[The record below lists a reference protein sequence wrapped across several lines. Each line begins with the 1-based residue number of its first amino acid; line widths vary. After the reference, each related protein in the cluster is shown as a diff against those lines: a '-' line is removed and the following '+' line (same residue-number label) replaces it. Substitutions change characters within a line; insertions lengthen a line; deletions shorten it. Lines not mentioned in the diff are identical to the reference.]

1 MRVLLISTNR
11 EVLPDPVAP
20 LGAAYVGA
28 ALKLAG
34 HEVRLLDLMFSV
46 DPVVSIRDACRTF
59 KPQVAG
65 LSIRNVDNV
74 AFPECVS
81 YIPELASAVRALR
94 ASGVRFI
101 VAGGSGFTIMPIE
114 IMEALGLNLGVVG
127 EGEEAFPELLL
138 RAEKGL
144 PVNTI
149 PGLAYRFAGKLHV
162 NSSRKIGHLD
172 HSPMPDRGMLE
183 NSLYL
188 SEGGSGNLQTKRGC
202 AYSCVYCT
210 YPIVEGKNV
219 RLKSPALA
227 AAEFEYAVKDHGLKH
242 IFIVDN
248 VFNNP
253 PEHAKS
259 FCRELISRGNTAGW
273 SCYLNPR
280 GVDAEL
286 VELMSRSGCKGVEF
300 GTDSAVDSVL
310 SELKKGF
317 KSVDIVNASRLCSE
331 AGLSYCH
338 SLLFG
343 GPGET
348 SDTVSRTLDVM
359 DIVKPNAVI
368 GMLGIR
374 VFPGTSL
381 AARAEKEGLLSG
393 PLGLEPFFY
402 FSPKME
408 IEPVSRCLASYGR
421 THTNFIMPGVHLRM
435 TDKIRQRLRAY
446 GFLGPLWEYL
456 RG

>member
-1 MRVLLISTNR
+1 MRVLLVSTNR
-11 EVLPDPVAP
+11 EALPDPVAP
-20 LGAAYVGA
+20 LGAAYVCA
-28 ALKLAG
+28 ALKQAG
-34 HEVRLLDLMFSV
+34 HEVRFLDLMFSL
-46 DPVVSIRDACRTF
+46 DPVVSIKDACRTF
-59 KPQVAG
+59 RPHLTG

-81 YIPELASAVRALR
+81 YIPELASAVMALKS
-94 ASGVRFI
+94 SGARLI
-101 VAGGSGFTIMPIE
+101 VAGGSGFTIMPAE
-114 IMEALGLNLGVVG
+114 IMDTLGLNLGIVG
-127 EGEEAFPELLL
+127 EGEESFPELIK
-138 RAEKGL
+138 RVENGL
-144 PVNTI
+144 PINDI
-149 PGLAYRFAGKLHV
+149 PGLAYRHAGKIHI
-162 NSSRKIGHLD
+162 NPSRKIKSLD
-172 HSPMPDRGMLE
+172 RSPMPDRGLLE
-183 NSLYL
+183 NSLYM
-188 SEGGSGNLQTKRGC
+188 SEGGAGNLQTKRGC

-227 AAEFEYAVKDHGLKH
+227 AAEFESAVKDHGLKH

-259 FCRELISRGNTAGW
+259 FCRELIKRGTTAGW
-273 SCYLNPR
+273 SCYLNPK

-286 VELMSRSGCKGVEF
+286 VGLMARAGCRGVEF

-310 SELKKGF
+310 AELKKGF
-317 KSVDIVNASRLCSE
+317 RCVDIVNASRLCSE
-331 AGLSYCH
+331 AGLPFCH

-348 SDTVSRTLDVM
+348 SGTVSRTLEVM
-359 DIVKPNAVI
+359 DSIRPNAVI

-374 VFPGTSL
+374 VFPGTQL
-381 AARAEKEGLLSG
+381 AGRSEKEGLLSG
-393 PLGLEPFFY
+393 LLGLDPFFY
-402 FSPKME
+402 FSPGME
-408 IEPVSRCLASYGR
+408 IEPVSCCLAAFGR
-421 THTNFIMPGVHLRM
+421 AHKNFIMPGVHLRM